1 MTIKDKEFAID
12 LLKQQVEHNKYELL
26 NCERALDSLT
36 KKERFT
42 NQASKEEILDT
53 IGYLYNDY
61 YTYPKERMY
70 NTYNEIM
77 NIDFDTV
84 KNFLEKNGVDTY

>member
-1 MTIKDKEFAID
+1 MTIKDKKFAIE
-12 LLKQQVEHNKYELL
+12 LLKQQVKHNKYELL
-26 NCERALDSLT
+26 DCERALDSLT

-70 NTYNEIM
+70 NAYNEIM
-77 NIDFDTV
+77 NVDFDKV

>member
-1 MTIKDKEFAID
+1 MTIKDKKFAID
-12 LLKQQVEHNKYELL
+12 LLKQQVKHNKYELL
-26 NCERALDSLT
+26 DCERALDSLT

-70 NTYNEIM
+70 STYHEIM
-77 NIDFDTV
+77 DIDFDKV